1 MNTTYKLTSSGPQES
16 CRTDYSSHT
25 FKLHTEDHSQEM
37 LGYVWGLAEKV
48 LPTGE
53 PLERLKGQFFDVR
66 YAHPSGLSLEMSGP
80 DSQKSTANCGSL
92 VIPGAVWG
100 ALDASERRDLIVDV
114 YKWPGYYR
122 TTRWDAQITSLNP
135 PITVYDV
142 IEHVAAGKLW
152 AARIASQ
159 QSWERRDKDGL
170 IIEPPTQY
178 FGSPQSNVRVR
189 IYDHGA
195 KHDWQV
201 PSLRVETQL
210 RKDTANQHFSRL
222 GDRCLSEAN
231 EDPLFVS
238 QEERTV
244 KDALM
249 QHADLKD
256 TSAWAGRPKPRNWA
270 SEAPR
275 PAWYAEMLS
284 HTADPL
290 AIAHKA
296 ELGWEKTMQAMV
308 EQYGRKLWLYV
319 MQQTLTGELN
329 EDEIMSCILL
339 LCANKLKK
347 GDDALLASAVPKGA
361 KRAARDAYRFHT
373 NAAAKAMEE
382 SDWSLK

>member
-1 MNTTYKLTSSGPQES
+1 MNPSYKLVSAGPQES

-25 FKLHTEDHSQEM
+25 IKVHTEDHAQEM

-53 PLERLKGQFFDVR
+53 PLEVLKGQFFDVR
-66 YAHPSGLSLEMSGP
+66 YAHPSGLSWEVSGP

-92 VIPGAVWG
+92 VIPGACWG
-100 ALDASERRDLIVDV
+100 ALDASERRDLIIDI

-122 TTRWDAQITSLNP
+122 TTRWDAQITALDP
-135 PITVYDV
+135 PVTIYEI

-195 KHDWQV
+195 KHGWQT

-210 RKDTANQHFSRL
+210 RKDTADQHFSRL
-222 GDRCLSEAN
+222 GDRCISESTA
-231 EDPLFVS
+231 DPLFVS

-256 TSAWAGRPKPRNWA
+256 TTAWAGRPKPRNWA

-275 PAWYAEMLS
+275 PDWYAEMLS

-290 AIAHKA
+290 TIAHKA
-296 ELGWEKTMQAMV
+296 ELDWDRTMEACI
-308 EQYGRKLWLYV
+308 EQYGRKFFLEISRLALVEERSTADVLEDFYV
-319 MQQTLTGELN
+319 N
-329 EDEIMSCILL
+329 
-339 LCANKLKK
+339 CAKKLKR
-347 GDDALLASAVPKGA
+347 GDDALLASVLPAGRKKVARQLIRNATSEIA
-361 KRAARDAYRFHT
+361 KRQEMA
-373 NAAAKAMEE
+373 E
-382 SDWSLK
+382 

>member
-1 MNTTYKLTSSGPQES
+1 MNNTYKLASSGPQES

-25 FKLHTEDHSQEM
+25 FKLHTEDHGQEM
-37 LGYVWGLAEKV
+37 LGYVWSLAEKV

-66 YAHPSGLSLEMSGP
+66 YAHPSGLSLEMSGA

-122 TTRWDAQITSLNP
+122 TTRWDAQITALNP
-135 PITVYDV
+135 PVSIYDV

-222 GDRCLSEAN
+222 GDRCLSESS

-275 PAWYAEMLS
+275 PDWYAEMLS

-296 ELGWEKTMQAMV
+296 ELGWDKTVQAMI
-308 EQYGRKLWLYV
+308 EQYGRKYLLEV
-319 MQQTLTGELN
+319 LRISFNSELTEQEVAN
-329 EDEIMSCILL
+329 AFLL

-347 GDDALLASAVPKGA
+347 GDEALLASVVPKGRKVEA
-361 KRAARDAYRFHT
+361 RHAIRTMANTAAQV
-373 NAAAKAMEE
+373 MEN
-382 SDWSLK
+382 SDYSLK